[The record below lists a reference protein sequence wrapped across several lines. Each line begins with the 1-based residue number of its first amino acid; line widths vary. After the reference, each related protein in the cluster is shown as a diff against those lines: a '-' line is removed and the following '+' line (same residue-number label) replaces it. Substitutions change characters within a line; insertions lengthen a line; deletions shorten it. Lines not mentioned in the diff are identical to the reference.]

1 MKVSM
6 SFKLRLVQMHIEI
19 ILNHLVCL
27 EGSSALRVTFLL
39 EAAYRVSKRYEGD
52 PLSFEGR

>member
-6 SFKLRLVQMHIEI
+6 SFKLQLVQMHIES

-27 EGSSALRVTFLL
+27 EGSSALRVTFLV

>member
-1 MKVSM
+1 M